1 MPTIP
6 FPLQPVLSY
15 KEDMVDLLERQLAQL
30 LGERR
35 RLQAVLS
42 ALRAQR
48 SQMHVQ
54 LQREHRGTL
63 RLERIQQYRLYLD
76 LLRERIDDEQRR
88 LAELE
93 ARIDAKRDELLA
105 MMQDKE
111 MLERLREKAEAR
123 FLTHLENQEA
133 DLNDE
138 LALVQFVRTNVKE
151 PS

>member
-6 FPLQPVLSY
+6 FPLQPVLAY

-54 LQREHRGTL
+54 LQREQRGTL